1 MSEERDA
8 LAGEYVLGLLSEAE
22 AAALEAEA
30 ASDPE
35 LARTIAFWRARLDPL
50 TDQLAPA
57 TPTRQLW
64 ARIAADTTDSAGMP
78 PVAPRR
84 AAPGDGWRKTAVAS
98 LLLAAS
104 LAAFI
109 VWSRVSGPSP
119 APAFTAVALLAA
131 PGSLQPSV
139 RVQVLHSGEM
149 TMVPLRKLA
158 VAEGRQ
164 MDLWAWPR
172 EEKAP
177 VLLGAVSEDGGA
189 ERFAYPPREG
199 TPVMITDEKRGSGI
213 PATPGPTL
221 YAGLL
226 VVPR

>member
-8 LAGEYVLGLLSEAE
+8 LAGEYVLGLLGEAE

-30 ASDPE
+30 AGDPE
-35 LARTIAFWRARLDPL
+35 LAQAIALWRARLDPL
-50 TDQLAPA
+50 ADQLPPVA
-57 TPTRQLW
+57 PTRQLW
-64 ARIAADTTDSAGMP
+64 ARIEADTRD
-78 PVAPRR
+78 VAAAPI
-84 AAPGDGWRKTAVAS
+84 AAPGRASSGDAWRKAAVAS

-109 VWSRVSGPSP
+109 VWSRVFRP
-119 APAFTAVALLAA
+119 APASAFTAEALLVA
-131 PGSLQPSV
+131 PGSVRASV
-139 RVQVLHSGEM
+139 RVQVLRSGEM
-149 TMVPLRKLA
+149 TVVPLRKMT

-177 VLLGAVSEDGGA
+177 VLLGAIREDGGA

-199 TPVMITDEKRGSGI
+199 TPVMITDEAQGSGVPAI
-213 PATPGPTL
+213 PGQTL